1 MKNSESVVKNLD
13 VSKKQ
18 PTQNYKNKSFS
29 VYFSV
34 LRMGGDIDVDK
45 LNARK
50 RLIILLI
57 IDSLIVFFSIF
68 VCYEIL
74 EPYFKNYSPD
84 ILIISAI
91 VLLLSHHVLHTY
103 LIYIIEPGNT
113 RVSTSCFL

>member
-18 PTQNYKNKSFS
+18 PTQNYKIKSFRS
-29 VYFSV
+29 ILVF

-57 IDSLIVFFSIF
+57 IDSFDSFLFNI
-68 VCYEIL
+68 C
-74 EPYFKNYSPD
+74 
-84 ILIISAI
+84 
-91 VLLLSHHVLHTY
+91 LL
-103 LIYIIEPGNT
+103 
-113 RVSTSCFL
+113 

>member
-1 MKNSESVVKNLD
+1 
-13 VSKKQ
+13 
-18 PTQNYKNKSFS
+18 
-29 VYFSV
+29 
-34 LRMGGDIDVDK
+34 MGGDIDVDK

>member
-1 MKNSESVVKNLD
+1 MYLRSNQLRITKI
-13 VSKKQ
+13 
-18 PTQNYKNKSFS
+18 KSFS

-74 EPYFKNYSPD
+74 EPYFK
-84 ILIISAI
+84 IIHQI
-91 VLLLSHHVLHTY
+91 
-103 LIYIIEPGNT
+103 
-113 RVSTSCFL
+113 F